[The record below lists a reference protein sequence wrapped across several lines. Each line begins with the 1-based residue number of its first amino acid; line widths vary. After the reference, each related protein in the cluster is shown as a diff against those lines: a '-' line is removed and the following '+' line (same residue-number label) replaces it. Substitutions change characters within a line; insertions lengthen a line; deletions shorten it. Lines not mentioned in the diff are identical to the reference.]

1 MFDQWAEAAAE
12 EPDVSSSQSTIP
24 HFLQKGVKITWLAP
38 PGSISQQGALGRNGF
53 AGQDCGK
60 TFIHPHRN
68 LPPCFVETS
77 RLQSNYVLLKL
88 CPPGRDAKLSEC
100 ILNEENCSSE
110 QNPKRFIET
119 MVCIVQLALFTDNS
133 RRISVTSSRKPS
145 KASEGVPRNTA
156 RHGGEIR
163 LRIFFFATK
172 TANGS

>member
-1 MFDQWAEAAAE
+1 M
-12 EPDVSSSQSTIP
+12 
-24 HFLQKGVKITWLAP
+24 
-38 PGSISQQGALGRNGF
+38 RNGF

-60 TFIHPHRN
+60 TFINPHRN

-88 CPPGRDAKLSEC
+88 RPPGRDAKLSEC

-110 QNPKRFIET
+110 QNPKRVIET

-145 KASEGVPRNTA
+145 KASVGVPRNTA

-163 LRIFFFATK
+163 LRIFFLQRKPRTEAKPFPLFPFPIFNTEPGRK
-172 TANGS
+172 LSFVSRVLWEGSSTQAMSCNWRGLEGKQW